1 MLPNHTS
8 SNPLL
13 TPFLLLLFYGWWHQG
28 AFLRLHII
36 HSTPAIC
43 ITLCGK
49 QDRTNSKNHSS
60 QRCFKVHLVQPL
72 LFAGMRP
79 RGKETQLIRAD
90 KSMAESGNLA
100 PIPCASHLSATQVL
114 FICCKISIKKKSSSI
129 STCFTLRP
137 IWNTHVETLLM
148 LSRN

>member
-13 TPFLLLLFYGWWHQG
+13 SPFLLLLFYGWWHQG

-100 PIPCASHLSATQVL
+100 PIPCASCLPHRFFSSVTKLVL
-114 FICCKISIKKKSSSI
+114 KKKSTSI

-148 LSRN
+148 LLRN

>member
-1 MLPNHTS
+1 MLPDHTS

-13 TPFLLLLFYGWWHQG
+13 TLFLLPLFYGWWHHG

-43 ITLCGK
+43 IILCDN
-49 QDRTNSKNHSS
+49 QNTTNSKNRSS
-60 QRCFKVHLVQPL
+60 QRCFKVDLVQLL

-79 RGKETQLIRAD
+79 RGKETQLIRAN
-90 KSMAESGNLA
+90 KLMAEAGNLA
-100 PIPCASHLSATQVL
+100 STPCASHLSATQVP
-114 FICCKISIKKKSSSI
+114 FICYKINIKQKSSST